1 LEVVRKFD
9 RCCTQRFLHYL
20 AIEAGKSLTGK
31 VIIQVE
37 EDLDP
42 TALTLEVNGKE
53 KTVAYDDASGKQM

>member
-1 LEVVRKFD
+1 L
-9 RCCTQRFLHYL
+9 CL

-42 TALTLEVNGKE
+42 TGLTLEVNGKE
-53 KTVAYDDASGKQM
+53 KTVAYDKATGKPM